1 MKISRNWLQ
10 TYFDDKIPEAD
21 KLAEIFTF
29 HAFEVESQEKV
40 EKNGEIVEDDVLDV
54 KVLPDRAHYAL
65 SHNGIALEVS
75 ANSGLKLKSRY
86 HEAINSNIDNKPNI
100 VVSNPEF
107 CRRYIARYIKLG
119 NLPKESP
126 IWLKNALHS
135 IGQRS
140 ISTIVDITNY
150 VMYDIGQPLH
160 AFDADKVVGGL
171 TIRNAN
177 AGEKII
183 LLDGR
188 ELELTVEDSVIADD
202 QGPLVVAGA
211 KGGKRAEI
219 DENTKNIIIES
230 ANFHPTKVRR
240 TSTKY
245 DIRSDSSKRF
255 ENEISPELAIHGMN
269 NVCKLI
275 SEIIPNSSFGP
286 ISDFY
291 PKPVKKTALIFDTSY
306 ICQKLGVT
314 IDETTIKVILQKLGF
329 DILPKNIDKTSV
341 SSTWNVVVP
350 FERLDITSK
359 EDLVEEVGRVYGY
372 DKVRGILPPQIHE
385 KQPSLLP
392 IFYISEL
399 IKSKLIDLGFS
410 EVSLYSLVST
420 GHHETAK
427 PLAKDKAFARA
438 ELSQGMIECVQK
450 NTLNADLLGLDSI
463 KIFEIGHIFTKESEK
478 TNLVI
483 GANQIKKIKG
493 YKAENIVNEAIAHL
507 QNALNIPFEAK
518 ISKDKTGNIAVAEI
532 NLDHLVDSYTGNFE
546 INKLNL
552 TKSKENRFK
561 KFSIYPFIVRDIAI
575 LVPNNVENEQ
585 VWSKIIDTISNNNSK
600 DLLVRHSLFDTYKKD
615 DSTSY
620 AWRMVFQANDR
631 TLTDEEINTLMEKI
645 YITIKDNNW
654 AVR

>member
-29 HAFEVESQEKV
+29 HAFEVESQEKI

-211 KGGKRAEI
+211 GVAKAAPTSNFCLGSFLKR
-219 DENTKNIIIES
+219 
-230 ANFHPTKVRR
+230 NFRGVP
-240 TSTKY
+240 
-245 DIRSDSSKRF
+245 
-255 ENEISPELAIHGMN
+255 
-269 NVCKLI
+269 LI
-275 SEIIPNSSFGP
+275 N
-286 ISDFY
+286 Y
-291 PKPVKKTALIFDTSY
+291 T
-306 ICQKLGVT
+306 
-314 IDETTIKVILQKLGF
+314 
-329 DILPKNIDKTSV
+329 N
-341 SSTWNVVVP
+341 
-350 FERLDITSK
+350 
-359 EDLVEEVGRVYGY
+359 
-372 DKVRGILPPQIHE
+372 
-385 KQPSLLP
+385 
-392 IFYISEL
+392 
-399 IKSKLIDLGFS
+399 
-410 EVSLYSLVST
+410 
-420 GHHETAK
+420 
-427 PLAKDKAFARA
+427 
-438 ELSQGMIECVQK
+438 
-450 NTLNADLLGLDSI
+450 LLGLI
-463 KIFEIGHIFTKESEK
+463 KNHC
-478 TNLVI
+478 
-483 GANQIKKIKG
+483 
-493 YKAENIVNEAIAHL
+493 
-507 QNALNIPFEAK
+507 
-518 ISKDKTGNIAVAEI
+518 
-532 NLDHLVDSYTGNFE
+532 NFKQWFF
-546 INKLNL
+546 ICFFL
-552 TKSKENRFK
+552 
-561 KFSIYPFIVRDIAI
+561 FSI
-575 LVPNNVENEQ
+575 
-585 VWSKIIDTISNNNSK
+585 
-600 DLLVRHSLFDTYKKD
+600 
-615 DSTSY
+615 
-620 AWRMVFQANDR
+620 
-631 TLTDEEINTLMEKI
+631 LMEETK
-645 YITIKDNNW
+645 
-654 AVR
+654 